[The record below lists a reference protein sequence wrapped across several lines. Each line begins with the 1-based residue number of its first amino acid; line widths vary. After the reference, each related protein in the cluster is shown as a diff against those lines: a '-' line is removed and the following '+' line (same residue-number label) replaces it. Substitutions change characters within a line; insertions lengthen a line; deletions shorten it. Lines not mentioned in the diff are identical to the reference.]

1 MSFTLEVIDE
11 LLANDTAK
19 TCCRKALLFGLFC
32 SATLDG
38 SQKNK
43 IHTEFK
49 IKKAAELAEGI
60 LLKQFSAQATVT
72 PNVRAGRNLF
82 ALSVS
87 SRALASFVASLDSET
102 DTRSLSELIGYRC
115 SDCASA
121 FMRGVF
127 IACGS
132 INDPKKAYHLEL
144 SFVSARRAQRIAD
157 ELGSVLASPK
167 TVSRGAR
174 IGVYYKSNEAI
185 FDLLNY
191 IGGGQSRFLLTNT
204 FIERDIRNAE
214 NRATNCVASNISK
227 SVGASMKQIEAIRS
241 LVESGKI
248 LSLSEELRYTAELR
262 LENPSASLFELSHL
276 HEPPISKS
284 GLNRRLTR
292 LLEEADAD
300 ARDCF
305 T

>member
-11 LLANDTAK
+11 LLAAETAK
-19 TCCRKALLFGLFC
+19 TCCKKALLFGLFC
-32 SATLDG
+32 SATLD
-38 SQKNK
+38 STQKNK
-43 IHTEFK
+43 IRTEFK
-49 IKKAAELAEGI
+49 SEIIAELAGAI
-60 LLKQFSAQATVT
+60 LLKQFSAQSEIT
-72 PNVRAGRNLF
+72 PTVRAGRRLF
-82 ALSVS
+82 ALSVYS
-87 SRALASFVASLDSET
+87 KAIASFIASLDDE
-102 DTRSLSELIGYRC
+102 DNTRTLRELVGYRC
-115 SDCASA
+115 ADCANS
-121 FMRGVF
+121 FMRGAF
-127 IACGS
+127 IAAGS
-132 INDPKKAYHLEL
+132 INDPQKGYHLEL
-144 SFVSARRAQRIAD
+144 SFNSARRAQIIAE
-157 ELGSVLASPK
+157 ELNAIVPSPK
-167 TVSRGAR
+167 TIVRSHKV
-174 IGVYYKSNEAI
+174 GVYYKSNEAI

-248 LSLSEELRYTAELR
+248 LSLPEELRYTAELR

-292 LLEEADAD
+292 LLEEAEEAKKVES
-300 ARDCF
+300 
-305 T
+305 